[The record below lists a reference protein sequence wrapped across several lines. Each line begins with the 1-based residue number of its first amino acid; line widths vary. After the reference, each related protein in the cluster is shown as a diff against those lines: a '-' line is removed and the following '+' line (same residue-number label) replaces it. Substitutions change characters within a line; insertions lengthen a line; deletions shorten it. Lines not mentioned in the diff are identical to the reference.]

1 MSRTLAE
8 VNTEIAEV
16 LAARSNLLTSGQ
28 SYGLTTRRK
37 QEVDYAALNARL
49 DKLYLERDDI
59 EASAAGRGRL
69 YTARPR

>member
-8 VNTEIAEV
+8 VQAEIAEV
-16 LAARSNLLTSGQ
+16 LTARSNLLTSGQ

-59 EASAAGRGRL
+59 EASASGRGRL

>member
-8 VNTEIAEV
+8 VNAEIAEV
-16 LAARSNLLTSGQ
+16 LAARSNILSSGQ

-59 EASAAGRGRL
+59 EATTAGRSRL